1 MRRQLEREFEEK
13 QAKIHDKSNALVN
26 DQKNKRKTEMS
37 RVQESK
43 YKRVDEQI
51 QKIKQNTQID
61 LQNYEIDKDDAHL
74 RKKAEIER
82 KIKNE
87 WLETKR
93 EHERQEEDNRH
104 DYQSIIKEIKD
115 SKYKVRVLEK
125 IHDEKQRALS
135 QLEKDR
141 SNLRQERTDKMK

>member
-1 MRRQLEREFEEK
+1 MRRQLEREFDEK
-13 QAKIHDKSNALVN
+13 QAKIHDKSSALVN
-26 DQKNKRKTEMS
+26 DQKNKRKAEMS
-37 RVQESK
+37 RVQEGK

-51 QKIKQNTQID
+51 EKIKQNTQLD

-93 EHERQEEDNRH
+93 EHER
-104 DYQSIIKEIKD
+104 
-115 SKYKVRVLEK
+115 
-125 IHDEKQRALS
+125 
-135 QLEKDR
+135 
-141 SNLRQERTDKMK
+141 